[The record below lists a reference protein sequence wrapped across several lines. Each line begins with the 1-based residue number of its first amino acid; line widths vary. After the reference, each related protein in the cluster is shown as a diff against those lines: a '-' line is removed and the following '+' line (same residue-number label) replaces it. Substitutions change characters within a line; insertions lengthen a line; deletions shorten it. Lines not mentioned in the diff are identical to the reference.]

1 MIYFTQ
7 NIFKNILSY
16 CDDRIERKQKK
27 LKSNLLADLSLFQED
42 QLSNIFQNII
52 DDNMYDIT
60 NYDDYINNEEITTTI
75 MSLLHYTTYVEDYE
89 SDFDNELT
97 EDFLNCFIDGNY

>member
-1 MIYFTQ
+1 MTYFTK
-7 NIFKNILSY
+7 NIFQNILSY

-27 LKSNLLADLSLFQED
+27 LKSNLLADLALFQED
-42 QLSNIFQNII
+42 QLSNTFQNII

-75 MSLLHYTTYVEDYE
+75 MTLLHYTTYVEDYE
-89 SDFDNELT
+89 SNYDNELT
-97 EDFLNCFIDGNY
+97 ENFLNCFYRW